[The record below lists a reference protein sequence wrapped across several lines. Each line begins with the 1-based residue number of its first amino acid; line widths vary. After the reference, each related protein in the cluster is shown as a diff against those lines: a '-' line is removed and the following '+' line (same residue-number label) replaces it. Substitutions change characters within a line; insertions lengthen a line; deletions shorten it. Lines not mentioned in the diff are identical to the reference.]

1 MGSNKQVATRPLG
14 KNGPQVPRIG
24 LGLMVLSGMYSTP
37 APTADR
43 LAFLDEAYKQGARFW
58 DTADEYNDSEDLLGK
73 WFAANPEKRQ
83 DIFLAT
89 KFAITT
95 VFEDNKVVSHGV
107 DSTPEYC
114 RKAIEESLKRL
125 GVDFVDL
132 YYIHRLDKVTPIEKT
147 MEAMVELKNAGKIKR
162 VGMSECS
169 ADSLR
174 RAYAVHPIT
183 AVQIEYSPFC
193 RDIESPKIKLLETA
207 RELGVAVV
215 CYSPLGNGILTG
227 TIRSKEDFSKPGD
240 LRFILPQ
247 LKEENLAHNV
257 AVVDRLAE
265 MAEKKKATPAQLV
278 LAWLLSQGDDVFPIP
293 GTTKAHRLQ
302 ENLGSLTVPVSSE
315 DDKAIRELGDNIKGG
330 RFQEATGHAFA
341 DTPPL

>member
-1 MGSNKQVATRPLG
+1 MGPNDRVATRPLG

-37 APTADR
+37 APDADR

-114 RKAIEESLKRL
+114 RQAIKQSLKRL

-162 VGMSECS
+162 IGMSECS
-169 ADSLR
+169 AHSLR
-174 RAYAVHPIT
+174 RAHAVHPIT

-215 CYSPLGNGILTG
+215 CYSPLDNGILTG

-247 LKEENLAHNV
+247 LKQENLAHN
-257 AVVDRLAE
+257 
-265 MAEKKKATPAQLV
+265 KATPAQLV

-302 ENLGSLTVPVSSE
+302 ENLGSLTIPVASE
-315 DDKAIRELGDNIKGG
+315 DDKAIRELGENIKGG
-330 RFQEATGHAFA
+330 RFQEATCHAFA